1 MGRFRNRHYTGME
14 SSRMKIIAFY
24 TPNYL
29 PIVEELEKS
38 IQRFGYDYEIV
49 EVEDR
54 GTWEENCGQKPEI
67 IYDALKR
74 HEENLLYLDADAVI
88 VRELPLEEL
97 ESDEM
102 MVYVMRWTSPQTG
115 WINELISGC
124 IYLPYNETTLDV
136 VKKWVR
142 HQQAN
147 PMIWDQQTL
156 GEVLNKLP
164 NYKFKQLSPEWN
176 WIEKYHKSLNL
187 NPIIVQNQISRVMK
201 NDNSNK

>member
-1 MGRFRNRHYTGME
+1 
-14 SSRMKIIAFY
+14 MKIIAFY

-29 PIVEELEKS
+29 PIVKELEKS
-38 IQRFGYDYEIV
+38 INHFGYDYELIP
-49 EVEDR
+49 VEDR
-54 GTWEENCGQKPEI
+54 GAWEENCGQKPEI

-102 MVYVMRWTSPQTG
+102 MVYIMRWKTPQTE
-115 WINELISGC
+115 WVNELISGC

-201 NDNSNK
+201 NDNNNS